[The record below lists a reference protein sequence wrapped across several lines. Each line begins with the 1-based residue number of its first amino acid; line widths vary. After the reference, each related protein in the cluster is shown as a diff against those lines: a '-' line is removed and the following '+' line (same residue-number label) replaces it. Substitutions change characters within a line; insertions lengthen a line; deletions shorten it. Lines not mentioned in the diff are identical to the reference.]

1 MSAYSLLNLFYPL
14 SQQMPE
20 DMVNKALSVA
30 DNERPDCLSDEKQDE
45 AVAWYAAY
53 LLAQSIESGVNAAG
67 LRREREGDLEREYFS
82 GSDKGGN
89 AERFLAKYNELN
101 NICVRL
107 GAITVGSHC
116 V

>member
-30 DNERPDCLSDEKQDE
+30 DNKRPDDKQDE

-82 GSDKGGN
+82 GGDKGGN

-107 GAITVGSHC
+107 GAITVGSYC

>member
-1 MSAYSLLNLFYPL
+1 MSAITLLNLFYPL

-20 DMVNKALSVA
+20 EIVSQALSVA
-30 DNERPDCLSDEKQDE
+30 EGKRPKCLSDDKQDE
-45 AVAWYAAY
+45 AIAWYAAY

-67 LRREREGDLEREYFS
+67 LKREREGDLEREYFS

-89 AERFLAKYNELN
+89 TERFLAKYNELN

-107 GAITVGSHC
+107 GAITVGSNY